1 MKKIILSIFMTL
13 VVVVACVGGVFTYK
27 YFDLKKDQT
36 TESSVMTIS
45 EAKSLINKVSRDMGF
60 LKTSSASKTLSVS
73 YKDYNSEEV
82 DYHGYEDFIKGFVLA
97 AKFAFD
103 GEVQEETFYISKA
116 SYSMNGITYNGVMKM
131 YFTLSRNVLELHLFD
146 QNLNSEI
153 IIKIDNNANN
163 EHEWIM
169 YVYGN
174 CTLRGEDN
182 AALYMEVLADKN
194 KINGF
199 SYSELTFSTK
209 PTKIEELTVENIN
222 SLELYDCNVK
232 SGKYLYAEKSGMT
245 SEEILKYSKMTIQ
258 NVNKQVSVN
267 FTDLNTYTNMN
278 FLKSMY
284 EYLGYNVI

>member
-13 VVVVACVGGVFTYK
+13 IVVVACVGGVFTYK
-27 YFDLKKDQT
+27 YFDLKKEQA

-73 YKDYNSEEV
+73 YKDYNGEKV
-82 DYHGYEDFIKGFVLA
+82 DYNGYEDFIKSFVLA

-103 GEVQEETFYISKA
+103 GEVQKETFYISKA

-146 QNLNSEI
+146 QNSNAEI

-169 YVYGN
+169 YMYGN
-174 CTLRGEDN
+174 CTLRGENN
-182 AALYMEVLADKN
+182 AALYMEVLAGTN
-194 KINGF
+194 KIDGF

-209 PTKIEELTVENIN
+209 PTNIEELTVGNIN

-232 SGKYLYAEKSGMT
+232 SGKYLFAEKSGMT
-245 SEEILKYSKMTIQ
+245 SDEILTYSKMTIE
-258 NVNKQVSVN
+258 NVNKQASVN
-267 FTDLNTYTNMN
+267 FTDLNTYKNLD